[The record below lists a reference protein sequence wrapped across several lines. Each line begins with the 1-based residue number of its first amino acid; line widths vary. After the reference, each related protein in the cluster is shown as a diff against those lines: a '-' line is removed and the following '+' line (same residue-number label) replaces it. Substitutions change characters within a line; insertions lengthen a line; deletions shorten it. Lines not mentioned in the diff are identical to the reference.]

1 MSKLKDFRDLESLL
15 PVSKINSSPP
25 KSLESGKPKIVH
37 YDVQRQKIKERIAE
51 HIKIKQ
57 PILDIVFALKKEYSQ
72 VCKLEPAYVRA
83 QFALIGMTTTNGDWR
98 PFYISPEDF
107 TRA

>member
-15 PVSKINSSPP
+15 PVSKISSASI
-25 KSLESGKPKIVH
+25 KSLESNKPKIVH
-37 YDVQRQKIKERIAE
+37 YDVQRKKIKERIKE
-51 HIKIKQ
+51 HTKIKQ
-57 PILDIVFALKKEYSQ
+57 PILDIVFALKKEYGQ

-107 TRA
+107 TKA

>member
-15 PVSKINSSPP
+15 PISIISVDPI
-25 KSLESGKPKIVH
+25 KSLESNKPKIDH
-37 YDVQRQKIKERIAE
+37 YDLQRKKIKESITE

-72 VCKLEPAYVRA
+72 VCKLEPSYVRA
-83 QFALIGMTTTNGDWR
+83 HFALIGMTTTNGDWR
-98 PFYISPEDF
+98 PFYISPQDF
-107 TRA
+107 TKA